1 MAIVAN
7 EIPNVR
13 YDLYAAERAKT
24 SNDAQMI
31 TLVSQFWERILMEV
45 DLLHKKKIGKY
56 RSRIQNS
63 IRALIRI

>member
-31 TLVSQFWERILMEV
+31 TLGSQYLGAEFN
-45 DLLHKKKIGKY
+45 GG
-56 RSRIQNS
+56 RSAS
-63 IRALIRI
+63 